1 MSLINDALKKAQ
13 KMRSQD
19 PVALAPSLPND
30 SPGPVV
36 RRARPMPAQ
45 RLVGIVAGGAVLV
58 AGSVFAT
65 VFWLR
70 KSEATSALKPAAHS
84 TAVSESPPPP
94 TRKVELSP
102 ASGLTAPAPTAIVAG
117 VPSPAA
123 SVTAPIAPKLDP
135 PPAAALPVVPASV
148 PESAPPPPAAATGI
162 NPVSEVHA
170 TPAVRPEIRPA
181 APAAPAAR
189 FDARAQAFVDA
200 LHVTGIRASSSDSKV
215 LMNDRVFR
223 LNDIV
228 ERSLGLRLTGVAADQ
243 LIFTDGNGVVYTR
256 NF

>member
-1 MSLINDALKKAQ
+1 M
-13 KMRSQD
+13 
-19 PVALAPSLPND
+19 
-30 SPGPVV
+30 
-36 RRARPMPAQ
+36 
-45 RLVGIVAGGAVLV
+45 
-58 AGSVFAT
+58 
-65 VFWLR
+65 
-70 KSEATSALKPAAHS
+70 
-84 TAVSESPPPP
+84 
-94 TRKVELSP
+94 
-102 ASGLTAPAPTAIVAG
+102 AG